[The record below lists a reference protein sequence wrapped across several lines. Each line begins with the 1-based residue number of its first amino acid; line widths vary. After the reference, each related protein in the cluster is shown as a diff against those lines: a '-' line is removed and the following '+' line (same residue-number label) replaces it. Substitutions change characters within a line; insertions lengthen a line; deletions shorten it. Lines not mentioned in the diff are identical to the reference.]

1 MTPETAP
8 APRRSLL
15 RELRARQGTFA
26 VGSGITVVLN
36 GASVAIYGISS
47 ILVARV
53 IGPEQ
58 TGFLAWFLT
67 GTTSFA
73 MFADALGIYYSSA
86 YRMAREGGQLDEGVV
101 RGSVLAYGALL
112 GMIVGALLAF
122 VPPVRA
128 IAFPRFVDPAW
139 PVVLFWTLVGQALF
153 YQVRGLFWGR
163 SSFLLLGL
171 ATLVKSGG
179 YGVLAV
185 VLVYGMQ
192 WHAASQIAIA
202 QTVTLWVGII
212 GALVLFAV
220 RGLRTPS
227 LDYLRGCMR
236 VGWRAA
242 GINWMSF
249 LHQRVDQY
257 IVELLLGAKA
267 LGLYAVAVALGE
279 VVTQVPAMIGM
290 VIFPLTAGAADQAT
304 ASRNTLRR
312 TLWVC
317 AVVAILM
324 VPLGIFAGPLIH
336 LLYGDAFLGSV
347 TLLRFFLP
355 AVVFLSALLVLNQHA
370 AGMGYPPFQLW
381 VMLGTVILNVALNLT
396 LLPRL
401 GPTGASLSSSLS
413 YAVWFALMWGFVARE
428 ANKTTGT
435 AA

>member
-8 APRRSLL
+8 APRRTLW
-15 RELRARQGTFA
+15 RELRAQQGSFA

-36 GASVAIYGISS
+36 GSAVALYGISS

-73 MFADALGIYYSSA
+73 MFADVLGIYYSSA
-86 YRMAREGGQLDEGVV
+86 YRMARESAQLDEGVV
-101 RGSVLAYGALL
+101 RSSVLTYGALL
-112 GMIVGALLAF
+112 GVLAGALLAF

-128 IAFPRFVDPAW
+128 IAFPRFVDAAW
-139 PVVLFWTLVGQALF
+139 PAVLFWTLLGQALF

-185 VLVYGMQ
+185 VFVYGMQ
-192 WHAASQIAIA
+192 WRAASEIAIA
-202 QTVTLWVGII
+202 QTITLWVGIVA
-212 GALVLFAV
+212 ALGLFLA
-220 RGLRTPS
+220 RGLKAPS
-227 LDYLRGCMR
+227 AAYLRGCVR

-242 GINWMSF
+242 GINWLSF

-304 ASRNTLRR
+304 AARNTLRR
-312 TLWVC
+312 TLWVV
-317 AVVAILM
+317 AAVAIFM
-324 VPLGIFAGPLIH
+324 VPLGVFAGPLVH

-347 TLLRFFLP
+347 TLLRVFLP

-370 AGMGYPPFQLW
+370 AGMGYPAFQLW
-381 VMLGTVILNVALNLT
+381 VMLGTVVLNVALNLA

-401 GPTGASLSSSLS
+401 GPTGASLASSLS

-428 ANKTTGT
+428 SRARG